1 MQHPYINIAIKA
13 ARRAGNIITRSLE
26 NKRSIQVS
34 EKGLNDLVTTID
46 SAAEKDII
54 GTIRRAYPD
63 HGILGEEGGYQAG
76 DETVWVIDPLDGTM
90 NFVHGYPQYAVS
102 IGIRHKGQ
110 YEHGVIYDPLTQDL
124 YTASKGKGTQLNG
137 QRVRVSERSGLA
149 GALLSTGFP
158 YTETGRM
165 KHLDRHLEMFK
176 GIYQNCSDIR
186 YSGSAAL
193 NLAYVASGKL
203 DGYWQTDLKEWDIAA
218 GLLMVQEAGGIVSD
232 YTGAPD
238 FSMGSLIAGTHKIHG
253 ILLDRIMNADLVTAL

>member
-13 ARRAGNIITRSLE
+13 ARRAGSIITRALE
-26 NKRSIQVS
+26 NTRSIRVS

-46 SAAEKDII
+46 SAAEKDIVS
-54 GTIRRAYPD
+54 TIRRAYPS
-63 HGILGEEGGYQAG
+63 HGILGEEGGYEAG

-124 YTASKGKGTQLNG
+124 YTASKGQGTQLNG
-137 QRVRVSERSGLA
+137 RRVRVAERNSLPGS
-149 GALLSTGFP
+149 LLSTGFP

-165 KHLDRHLEMFK
+165 RHLDKHIAVFK
-176 GIYQNCSDIR
+176 DLYQQCADVR
-186 YSGSAAL
+186 YSGSSAL

-203 DGYWQTDLKEWDIAA
+203 DGYWQTDLKEWDVAA
-218 GLLMVQEAGGIVSD
+218 GILMVQEAGGIVTD
-232 YTGAPD
+232 YNGAPD
-238 FSMGSLIAGTHKIHG
+238 ISLGTIIAGTPKIHG
-253 ILLDRIMNADLVTAL
+253 ILLDRIMNADLLSAL